1 MSTKIILSFKFFSI
15 TSSSSTILK
24 KTRDLRKK
32 KKCAKMYGFAWPA
45 TFTVTSS
52 RRKSFHFFRSSKSTN
67 MLDRSSPLGK
77 DRRRLDKS
85 SLAFFKSNNF
95 SKPKIVSICDPL
107 NSSFIISKVIFTA
120 GGLSIYSQS
129 L

>member
-24 KTRDLRKK
+24 KTSDLCKK
-32 KKCAKMYGFAWPA
+32 MCKNVWLRLASSR
-45 TFTVTSS
+45 FTVTSS

-95 SKPKIVSICDPL
+95 SKPKIVSICDTL

-120 GGLSIYSQS
+120 GGLSIYSQW